1 MGANS
6 STAAG
11 AALAT
16 RADDQIHEFSDHAQR
31 DLNAALQLLAQRAEY
46 ITQAGG
52 AAIALRREGRNEMIC
67 RARAGGTAPEL
78 GALFSTE
85 VGLSGESV
93 RTKKSLRCND
103 AERDARVNRE
113 ICRELG
119 IASVMVMPVVHDDQV
134 VGVFELFSGKTN
146 AFGDRDLATLERLS
160 EMVATAVNLTQAATV
175 PVTLKVEIPFPSLTA
190 KAAAAKAG
198 MPPAPPT
205 PIRTVREQKKL
216 LWSAMD
222 APSLSQPDG
231 AGERTA
237 HIPDLHQVPAAL
249 RNLRRCEACGF
260 PVSAGRLLC
269 VECEEK
275 KWRGRP
281 AAIQPGSHPATE
293 ISSIPARN
301 QVAQPS
307 ISAVKAPRE
316 TSSPSVNQVAQTPAA
331 SFTLSAG
338 IEPNQSWLVRHKY
351 VIGTIL
357 AAAAAIA
364 ALALR

>member
-1 MGANS
+1 MGGS
-6 STAAG
+6 VSTAAG
-11 AALAT
+11 VALAT
-16 RADDQIHEFSDHAQR
+16 RADDQIHEFSDQAQR

-67 RARAGGTAPEL
+67 RARAGSTAPEL

-93 RTKKSLRCND
+93 RTKKSLRCSD

-160 EMVATAVNLTQAATV
+160 DMVATAVNLTQAVAV
-175 PVTLKVEIPFPSLTA
+175 PVTLKVEIPFPSPTA
-190 KAAAAKAG
+190 KAAAARAG
-198 MPPAPPT
+198 ISPVPPT

-216 LWSAMD
+216 LWSAID
-222 APSLSQPDG
+222 APKMYDPDTFG
-231 AGERTA
+231 GQQ
-237 HIPDLHQVPAAL
+237 DDVGNVHQVPPAL
-249 RNLRRCEACGF
+249 RNLRKCEACGF
-260 PVSAGRLLC
+260 PVSAGRSLC

-275 KWRGRP
+275 RWRARSPAKRP
-281 AAIQPGSHPATE
+281 ASDSVMEVA
-293 ISSIPARN
+293 SIPTPKRVSESSPSPKASTETSSSSVK
-301 QVAQPS
+301 QVAQ
-307 ISAVKAPRE
+307 AP
-316 TSSPSVNQVAQTPAA
+316 VAG
-331 SFTLSAG
+331 FTLSAG
-338 IEPNQSWLVRHKY
+338 IEPSESWLSRHKY